1 MADTA
6 NMHCFVGQFCLYEI
20 NLPFSRKPMELL
32 IEFTGIKREAQQHC
46 YITDSELAY
55 CADRVL
61 H

>member
-6 NMHCFVGQFCLYEI
+6 KMHCFIGHCRLFEI

-55 CADRVL
+55 CVNHVL